1 MQIGARIRD
10 HRTQAGMSQ
19 DDLAMRVYV
28 SRQTISSWEN
38 DKTYP
43 DVQSLLLLSDL
54 LPDRSALALQ
64 PPDRG
69 ITIGCRLA
77 FCSG

>member
-28 SRQTISSWEN
+28 SRQTISSWETEGV
-38 DKTYP
+38 KT
-43 DVQSLLLLSDL
+43 V
-54 LPDRSALALQ
+54 
-64 PPDRG
+64 
-69 ITIGCRLA
+69 
-77 FCSG
+77 

>member
-28 SRQTISSWEN
+28 YT
-38 DKTYP
+38 
-43 DVQSLLLLSDL
+43 
-54 LPDRSALALQ
+54 
-64 PPDRG
+64 
-69 ITIGCRLA
+69 
-77 FCSG
+77 